1 MIKRYRIYGI
11 VQGVGFRPFI
21 KKLADSYEIKGT
33 VCNYGP
39 FVEVVAEGD
48 ESVLDAFRTDIA
60 SKAPERAAIIKIE
73 EEYVSGNIN
82 ETGNHDV
89 IKFYKISAD
98 TGIGSKKEK
107 AGIIVSKPESKNKFD
122 EFTIIESEKTDGD
135 IFIPPDLAICDECKR
150 ELLDPADRR
159 FHHPFIN
166 CTQCGPRLTIIENLP
181 YDRERTG
188 MKMFP
193 MCKKCEAEYTDRLS
207 RRMDAQPVC
216 CNECGP
222 EYFILERTGDLYGT
236 AIQKGSHLIEKSG
249 IDPIK
254 RATEI
259 LKNGGIVAVKGIGGF
274 HLVCNAKDD
283 AAVKTLRERKQR
295 PVKPFAVM
303 MKDIETV
310 KRYCLISDAKE
321 RMLCGP
327 AAPIVLLEKK
337 EALLADEHREEL
349 TANGNT
355 GSYNDYLCEETAP
368 GNPSLGVMLPYAP
381 IQLLLFEFSGLD
393 CLVMTSGNISG
404 SPICSTDEEAL
415 DVLSGFAD
423 CILSNNR
430 PILTRADDSVM
441 DFLEDRPYMIRRSRG
456 FAPLPV
462 RVKTVADK
470 NNISDIDKALTD
482 DSDPD
487 NCNAGG
493 IGETKSNRDEKINKT
508 VLALGGEL
516 KNTFC
521 IGRGELFYPS
531 SYIGDLSDIRA
542 AEVLEETIYRF
553 EDMLQIES
561 HRPDTIVCD
570 MHPDYQSVKLA
581 EKLAAKSGARLVKVQ
596 HHYAHILSC
605 MAENGHM
612 DKVIGISF
620 DGTGYGE
627 DGSIWGGEIM
637 LCDINGYERV
647 SHITPFMHIGGDTA
661 SKEGWRIA
669 VSMLWDIYGHD
680 AELLNDSLEDIFEK
694 CIASDAL
701 SENELLMQVRMV
713 ENGIGAVCSTSAGR
727 LFDAV
732 SAVLGICYRSTFEGE
747 AAMALEFAA
756 ERYAD
761 RDKALSEYTDFI
773 EKHGLND
780 HSFKNGEQ
788 IANAASL
795 SNQSAGGSDSA
806 SGSFSENIC
815 TAGIFKDICS
825 GFKAGLS
832 KDMLAYAFHD
842 MLSEETAGVAADASG
857 KYGINDAALTG
868 GCFQNRLFTKLLKG
882 KLEKRGMTVLTHSMI
897 PANDG
902 GLSLGQ
908 AVFAS
913 GLNPESLSVVSGSV

>member
-1 MIKRYRIYGI
+1 MIKRFRIYGI

-21 KKLADSYEIKGT
+21 KKLADSYEIKGI

-39 FVEVVAEGD
+39 FVEVVAEGE
-48 ESVLDAFRTDIA
+48 ESVLDAFRKDIV
-60 SKAPERAAIIKIE
+60 SEAPERAAIIKIE
-73 EEYVSGNIN
+73 EEYVSGHVN

-89 IKFYKISAD
+89 NKYNKFNKFSAD
-98 TGIGSKKEK
+98 TGIRSKKEN
-107 AGIIVSKPESKNKFD
+107 AGINVSKPESENRYD

-135 IFIPPDLAICDECKR
+135 IFIPPDLAICDDCKR

-193 MCKKCEAEYTDRLS
+193 MCKKCEAEYTDKAS

-254 RATEI
+254 EAADI

-274 HLVCNAKDD
+274 HLVCNAKDN
-283 AAVKTLRERKQR
+283 AAVRMLRERKHR

-310 KRYCLISDAKE
+310 KRYCLVTDAKE

-337 EALLADEHREEL
+337 ESFFKGAHQEENP
-349 TANGNT
+349 ASGNIEAHKIF
-355 GSYNDYLCEETAP
+355 LCEETAP
-368 GNPSLGVMLPYAP
+368 GNPTLGVMLPYAP
-381 IQLLLFEFSGLD
+381 IQILLFEYSGLD

-441 DFLEDRPYMIRRSRG
+441 DFLDDKPYMIRRSRG

-482 DSDPD
+482 DSVRD

-561 HRPDTIVCD
+561 RRPDIIVCD
-570 MHPDYQSVKLA
+570 MHPDYQSVRLA

-605 MAENGHM
+605 MAENDHL
-612 DKVIGISF
+612 DKVKGISF

-627 DGSIWGGEIM
+627 DGTIWGGEIM
-637 LCDINGYERV
+637 ICDEKGYERA
-647 SHITPFMHIGGDTA
+647 SHITPFIHIGGDTA

-694 CIASDAL
+694 YIASGAL

-732 SAVLGICYRSTFEGE
+732 SAVLGICCRSTFEGE
-747 AAMALEFAA
+747 AAMTLEFAA
-756 ERYAD
+756 ERYAN

-780 HSFKNGEQ
+780 YSFKT
-788 IANAASL
+788 NAATL
-795 SNQSAGGSDSA
+795 SNQSADGSDSA

-815 TAGIFKDICS
+815 TAGIFKDICRGLKS
-825 GFKAGLS
+825 GLS

-857 KYGINDAALTG
+857 KYGINDAALSG

-908 AVFAS
+908 AVFARS
-913 GLNPESLSVVSGSV
+913 LKESHNRV

>member
-1 MIKRYRIYGI
+1 MMIKIYRIYGI

-39 FVEVVAEGD
+39 FVEVVAKGE
-48 ESVLDAFRTDIA
+48 ESVLDAFRKDIV
-60 SKAPERAAIIKIE
+60 SEAPERAAIIKIE
-73 EEYVSGNIN
+73 EDFISGNVN

-89 IKFYKISAD
+89 NKFNKISAD
-98 TGIGSKKEK
+98 TGIRSKKEN
-107 AGIIVSKPESKNKFD
+107 AGINVSKPESENRYD
-122 EFTIIESEKTDGD
+122 EFTIIESGKTDGD

-150 ELLDPADRR
+150 ELFDPADRR

-249 IDPIK
+249 VDPIK
-254 RATEI
+254 EAADI
-259 LKNGGIVAVKGIGGF
+259 LKNGGIAAVKGIGGF
-274 HLVCNAKDD
+274 HLVCNAKDN
-283 AAVKTLRERKQR
+283 AAVRMLRERKHR

-337 EALLADEHREEL
+337 KAHKIF
-349 TANGNT
+349 
-355 GSYNDYLCEETAP
+355 LCEDTAP
-368 GNPSLGVMLPYAP
+368 GNPTLGVMLPYAP
-381 IQLLLFEFSGLD
+381 IQILLFEYSGLD

-441 DFLEDRPYMIRRSRG
+441 DFLGDKPYMIRRSRG

-462 RVKTVADK
+462 RVKTVVDK

-542 AEVLEETIYRF
+542 EEVLEETIYRF
-553 EDMLQIES
+553 EDMLQIENR
-561 HRPDTIVCD
+561 RPDIIVCD
-570 MHPDYQSVKLA
+570 MHPDYQSVRLA

-605 MAENGHM
+605 MAENDHL

-669 VSMLWDIYGHD
+669 ISMLWDIYGRVV
-680 AELLNDSLEDIFEK
+680 ESFNDSVEDIFEEY
-694 CIASDAL
+694 IESGTL
-701 SENELLMQVRMV
+701 SRNELLMQSQMV
-713 ENGIGAVCSTSAGR
+713 KNAIGAVKSTSAGR
-727 LFDAV
+727 LFDAI
-732 SAVLGICYRSTFEGE
+732 SAVLGICCRSTFEGE
-747 AAMALEFAA
+747 AAMTLEFAA

-780 HSFKNGEQ
+780 YSFKT
-788 IANAASL
+788 NAASL
-795 SNQSAGGSDSA
+795 SNQSADGSDSA

-815 TAGIFKDICS
+815 TAGIFKDICRGLRS
-825 GFKAGLS
+825 GLS

-842 MLSEETAGVAADASG
+842 MLSEETAGAAAAASE
-857 KYGINDAALTG
+857 KYGINDVALSG